1 LIFYKTVSLDGSVA
15 FVGGAAIVVQAWWSQ
30 VRMTMV
36 SITRKLRQL
45 IKYLIF
51 NLSGSSNHNGSLS
64 RPTPKV
70 FILEPFV
77 DISCISKEEEAKIPM
92 ADERLEE
99 LKAFVRF
106 LKEQCGFTFN
116 VNRFNHRIMLQKY
129 VFLAKSMGWPNDYAY
144 NLYIRGPYSPD
155 LAKDYY
161 SLDVPNNIDEGKT
174 TIRFLD
180 KERFA
185 HAISGKNVAWL
196 EVGTTML
203 SVYNN
208 NKERIDGGKIAQ
220 FLLDRTKSIKS
231 DYDEGGFI
239 EQVLH
244 DLVQCKLI
252 RAN

>member
-1 LIFYKTVSLDGSVA
+1 M
-15 FVGGAAIVVQAWWSQ
+15 VVQVWCSRLVQ
-30 VRMTMV
+30 LV
-36 SITRKLRQL
+36 SSVTAKLRRLFKCL
-45 IKYLIF
+45 IC
-51 NLSGSSNHNGSLS
+51 NLCHSSDRDGLLSL
-64 RPTPKV
+64 RAPKA

-77 DISCISKEEEAKIPM
+77 DIFCISKEEEAKILM
-92 ADERLEE
+92 ANERLEG
-99 LKAFVRF
+99 LKAFVQF
-106 LKEQCGFTFN
+106 LENHCGFTFN

-129 VFLAKSMGWPNDYAY
+129 VFIAKSLGWPNDYAY

-161 SLDVPNNIDEGKT
+161 NLDGCPTVDEDKT
-174 TIRFLD
+174 PIRSLD

-185 HAISGKNVAWL
+185 RAISGKNVEWL

-203 SVYNN
+203 SVYHN
-208 NKERIDGGKIAQ
+208 NKERIDEDKIAQ

-239 EQVLH
+239 ERVLH

>member
-1 LIFYKTVSLDGSVA
+1 M
-15 FVGGAAIVVQAWWSQ
+15 AI
-30 VRMTMV
+30 
-36 SITRKLRQL
+36 
-45 IKYLIF
+45 
-51 NLSGSSNHNGSLS
+51 
-64 RPTPKV
+64 
-70 FILEPFV
+70 
-77 DISCISKEEEAKIPM
+77 
-92 ADERLEE
+92 ERLVE
-99 LKAFVRF
+99 LKAFVQF
-106 LKEQCGFTFN
+106 LEEQCGFTFN

-129 VFLAKSMGWPNDYAY
+129 VFLAKSLGWPNDYAY

-161 SLDVPNNIDEGKT
+161 CLDECPTIDEDKT

-185 HAISGKNVAWL
+185 HAISGKKVAWL

-203 SVYNN
+203 SLYNN
-208 NKERIDGGKIAQ
+208 NKEMIDGDEIAQ

-239 EQVLH
+239 EQVLR
-244 DLVQCKLI
+244 DLVQYNLI

>member
-1 LIFYKTVSLDGSVA
+1 MKKYELYKCL
-15 FVGGAAIVVQAWWSQ
+15 
-30 VRMTMV
+30 MC
-36 SITRKLRQL
+36 
-45 IKYLIF
+45 YF
-51 NLSGSSNHNGSLS
+51 NEHFSHNGLPS
-64 RPTPKV
+64 PCAPKA

-92 ADERLEE
+92 ANERLEE
-99 LKAFVRF
+99 LMAFIQF
-106 LKEQCGFTFN
+106 LKKQCGFTFN
-116 VNRFNHRIMLQKY
+116 VNRFSHRIMLQKY
-129 VFLAKSMGWPNDYAY
+129 VFLAKSLGWPNDYAY

-161 SLDVPNNIDEGKT
+161 NLDECPTVDEDKT
-174 TIRFLD
+174 PIRFLD

-185 HAISGKNVAWL
+185 RTISGKNVEWL

-208 NKERIDGGKIAQ
+208 NKERINEDKIAQ

-231 DYDEGGFI
+231 DYDEDGFI
-239 EQVLH
+239 EQVFH